1 MSRRFVLILVVVLVA
16 GSFFAGYRLHR
27 ASDPP
32 GDAGGRTVLYWADPM
47 NPALHS
53 SKPGIAP
60 CGMPYEPVYANV
72 AAMPPGSV
80 QVSPNVEQLAGVVV
94 EAATTRSIAYPL
106 RLLGRVAA
114 DETRIYRLY
123 SVTEGWMRT
132 LSSAANG
139 SLVKKDELLG
149 TYSSQEILG
158 PQQAYLSALDTVDRI
173 SASPNAN
180 AEQIELNRK
189 NLNLTKQQLLNL
201 GMSETQVQR
210 VGSTHKPSP
219 TVELR
224 APASGFV
231 LARNVSP
238 GQRFDRTTELYVIAD
253 LERVWILADAFGDD
267 ASHLTQGMTV
277 KVRVA
282 GQREES
288 TAVVGPA
295 LPQFDAATKVLTV
308 RLEASNPRW
317 ALRPG
322 MFVDVEAAVTLPPAL
337 VVPARAVLDS
347 GLEKTVFVDRGAG
360 SFERRSIRTGWRAAG
375 FVEVVSGLAPGEKV
389 AVSGN
394 FLLDSESRMRLAE
407 PRSP

>member
-1 MSRRFVLILVVVLVA
+1 M
-16 GSFFAGYRLHR
+16 
-27 ASDPP
+27 
-32 GDAGGRTVLYWADPM
+32 
-47 NPALHS
+47 
-53 SKPGIAP
+53 
-60 CGMPYEPVYANV
+60 
-72 AAMPPGSV
+72 
-80 QVSPNVEQLAGVVV
+80 
-94 EAATTRSIAYPL
+94 

-114 DETRIYRLY
+114 DETRVFRLY

-132 LSSAANG
+132 LSAAASG
-139 SLVKKDELLG
+139 SLVKKDELLA

-158 PQQAYLSALDTVDRI
+158 PQQAYISALDTVDRVA
-173 SASPNAN
+173 ASPNAN
-180 AEQIELNRK
+180 AEQLELNRK

-201 GMSETQVQR
+201 GMSETQVER
-210 VGSTHKPSP
+210 VGASRKASP

-224 APASGFV
+224 SPATGFV

-267 ASHLTQGMTV
+267 ASHVTPGMTV

-282 GQREES
+282 GRREES
-288 TAVVGPA
+288 PAVVSPV
-295 LPQFDAATKVLTV
+295 LPQFDSATKALTV

-322 MFVDVEAAVTLPPAL
+322 MLVDVEAVVELPEAL
-337 VVPARAVLDS
+337 VVPAAAVLDS

-375 FVEVVSGLAPGEKV
+375 FVEVVSGLASGEKI

-394 FLLDSESRMRLAE
+394 FLLDSESRMRLAGASSGATA
-407 PRSP
+407 PSPARHD